1 MKNIFL
7 LSLNSRPKE
16 TEPTALKC
24 YYAVECENRT
34 NLVRRKNIDDSDIC
48 LGQEEK
54 YCEDVTKRGV
64 NQNHSPGPWQ
74 GPLVTPL

>member
-7 LSLNSRPKE
+7 LSLNSCPKE
-16 TEPTALKC
+16 SEPTALKR
-24 YYAVECENRT
+24 YYVVKYENRT

-54 YCEDVTKRGV
+54 SCEDVTKRGL
-64 NQNHSPGPWQ
+64 NQNH
-74 GPLVTPL
+74 